1 MVLKQGM
8 KVLRILD
15 IQMGLLPALVVVSIE
30 WWSKSKTDFEKKKN
44 MKQV

>member
-30 WWSKSKTDFEKKKN
+30 
-44 MKQV
+44 

>member
-15 IQMGLLPALVVVSIE
+15 IQMGYLTG
-30 WWSKSKTDFEKKKN
+30 WWFGLIDDQNPKVF
-44 MKQV
+44 